1 MIVVVPTSGLC
12 SRIYV
17 LADAYE
23 LAKRY
28 HKKLIIFWIRTADCN
43 CDYDSVFSKNQFS
56 DISCEVFQFQNYST
70 NLKKRKDTD
79 FTSFIQ
85 VAAKEILLRLRFL
98 FSFYPKKWYY
108 RFLCPVKKNSYHDY
122 NIAFRTELASHNNC
136 FIEAYCGIQHEK
148 NLRSIRINEDA
159 VKEADLIMEQAV
171 YPCYGIHIR
180 RTDHG
185 PSKKYSTTDSFIEV
199 MNGLIEKDPDTH
211 FYLATDDW
219 SEQEKLLELFDNHIL
234 MQENKILN
242 RSSEEGMHSSLIDM
256 LCLSKTN
263 AIIGSYTSV
272 FSEFSA
278 HYGGISLK
286 IIKPTDNTQD

>member
-28 HKKLIIFWIRTADCN
+28 HKKLIILWIRTADCN
-43 CDYDSVFSKNQFS
+43 CDYESVFSKEQFS
-56 DISCEVFQFQNYST
+56 DITCEVYQFQNYST
-70 NLKKRKDTD
+70 NLRKRTDTD
-79 FTSFIQ
+79 FTTM
-85 VAAKEILLRLRFL
+85 VVEDAKEILLRLRFMV
-98 FSFYPKKWYY
+98 SFYPKKWLY
-108 RFLCPVKKNSYHDY
+108 RLRCSVKKNSYRDY

-148 NLRSIRINEDA
+148 NLRSIQINEEA
-159 VKEADLIMEQAV
+159 VKEADSIMEHV
-171 YPCYGIHIR
+171 IRPCYGIHIR

-185 PSKKYSTTDSFIEV
+185 PAKKYSTTDSFIEV
-199 MNGLIEKDPDTH
+199 MNGLLDKDPDTH

-219 SEQEKLLELFDNHIL
+219 SEQEKLVELFGDHIL
-234 MQENKILN
+234 MQEQKVLS

-278 HYGGISLK
+278 QYGGISLK
-286 IIKPTDNTQD
+286 IIKPTDNSPD